1 MHPEFCGSEVCVLQD
16 SFTRKQQ
23 KAQLQFSSAG
33 GAGGQGL
40 WALGRGQAPYVR
52 AARTPSRGSLG
63 FVLLP
68 VAAAALLSGR
78 EGPGAPR
85 RGRGPGCG
93 ASGVGGQGV
102 RPASLPASLP
112 AGLALPRCSRGRW
125 LGVRCA
131 EPRVARVWTRQRRAG
146 RREPPSPRPH
156 EPETCPSGRRVP
168 FAGIFL
174 FLLCAEVP
182 GAGGGGVLQK
192 RGKAASPGQEADS
205 TSLSVRRGEES
216 WTKSDQ
222 GRSGKYRSQVCFRA
236 PRDPG
241 KSKEC
246 RQMKSGF

>member
-16 SFTRKQQ
+16 SFTCKQQ

-102 RPASLPASLP
+102 RPASLPA
-112 AGLALPRCSRGRW
+112 GLALPRCSRGRW

-131 EPRVARVWTRQRRAG
+131 EPRAARVWTRQRRAG

-174 FLLCAEVP
+174 FLLCAE
-182 GAGGGGVLQK
+182 
-192 RGKAASPGQEADS
+192 SF
-205 TSLSVRRGEES
+205 
-216 WTKSDQ
+216 
-222 GRSGKYRSQVCFRA
+222 SGDFFSFCAFC
-236 PRDPG
+236 DPG
-241 KSKEC
+241 PQKAINSSYSRSEGILQGLVVPCK
-246 RQMKSGF
+246 GFSNFSRKLGRNCF

>member
-16 SFTRKQQ
+16 SFTCKQQ

-102 RPASLPASLP
+102 RPASLPA
-112 AGLALPRCSRGRW
+112 GLALPRCSRGRW

-182 GAGGGGVLQK
+182 GAGGG
-192 RGKAASPGQEADS
+192 ASSRNAGRPLPQGRKQ
-205 TSLSVRRGEES
+205 TPRVFLFGGVRRV
-216 WTKSDQ
+216 
-222 GRSGKYRSQVCFRA
+222 GRSQIKADRGSTDLRFALGHRGTPERARSVGR
-236 PRDPG
+236 
-241 KSKEC
+241 
-246 RQMKSGF
+246 

>member
-16 SFTRKQQ
+16 SFTCKQQ

-85 RGRGPGCG
+85 RGRGPGRG

-131 EPRVARVWTRQRRAG
+131 GRAG
-146 RREPPSPRPH
+146 ENPPRQGLTSLKLAPQVGGCPLPGFSFFFCVLRSP
-156 EPETCPSGRRVP
+156 GR
-168 FAGIFL
+168 
-174 FLLCAEVP
+174 
-182 GAGGGGVLQK
+182 GGGGVLQK

>member
-1 MHPEFCGSEVCVLQD
+1 M
-16 SFTRKQQ
+16 
-23 KAQLQFSSAG
+23 
-33 GAGGQGL
+33 
-40 WALGRGQAPYVR
+40 GRGQAPYVR

-102 RPASLPASLP
+102 RPASLPAGLP

-131 EPRVARVWTRQRRAG
+131 EPRIARVWTRQCRAG

-182 GAGGGGVLQK
+182 GAGGG
-192 RGKAASPGQEADS
+192 ASSRNAGRPLPQGRKQ
-205 TSLSVRRGEES
+205 TPRVFLFGGVRRV
-216 WTKSDQ
+216 
-222 GRSGKYRSQVCFRA
+222 GRSQIKADRGSTDLRFALGHRGTPERARSVGR
-236 PRDPG
+236 
-241 KSKEC
+241 
-246 RQMKSGF
+246 

>member
-16 SFTRKQQ
+16 SFTCKQQ

-85 RGRGPGCG
+85 RGRGPGRG

-102 RPASLPASLP
+102 RPASLP

-131 EPRVARVWTRQRRAG
+131 EPRVFGPGSAGRAG
-146 RREPPSPRPH
+146 ENPPRQGLTSLKLAPQVGGCPLPGFSFFFCVLRSPGRGGGRP
-156 EPETCPSGRRVP
+156 PETR
-168 FAGIFL
+168 
-174 FLLCAEVP
+174 E
-182 GAGGGGVLQK
+182 
-192 RGKAASPGQEADS
+192 AASPGQEADS
-205 TSLSVRRGEES
+205 SSLSVRRGEES

>member
-16 SFTRKQQ
+16 SFTCKQQ

-85 RGRGPGCG
+85 RGRGPGRG

-102 RPASLPASLP
+102 RPASLP

-182 GAGGGGVLQK
+182 GAGVGGVLQK
-192 RGKAASPGQEADS
+192 RGKPLPQGRKQ
-205 TSLSVRRGEES
+205 TPRVFLFGGVRRV
-216 WTKSDQ
+216 
-222 GRSGKYRSQVCFRA
+222 GRSQIKADRGSTDLRFALGHRGTPERARSVGR
-236 PRDPG
+236 
-241 KSKEC
+241 
-246 RQMKSGF
+246 